1 MTDVY
6 SGLIKADKLT
16 STSLFIDL
24 DKEIRV
30 VNDAADDEYI
40 EKVYKDLEEGFR
52 GLFEKLGVSLRRGVM
67 AKVLSV
73 IPVFFNNKEE
83 IKEYFLYAL
92 DRCSDET
99 ELLASVEIINEMMLG
114 D

>member
-1 MTDVY
+1 
-6 SGLIKADKLT
+6 
-16 STSLFIDL
+16 
-24 DKEIRV
+24 
-30 VNDAADDEYI
+30 
-40 EKVYKDLEEGFR
+40 
-52 GLFEKLGVSLRRGVM
+52 M